1 MTLQEYINASK
12 AEIWKLDQ
20 GDVFNLL
27 DEAIERIEE
36 LEKRLEKS
44 ELDKHIA
51 GVMKRGHYDV
61 QVFDENGNEVDRRNN
76 IVAWTR
82 REAYFEVM
90 NEMKLH
96 KTWDSTRVKDHV
108 S

>member
-1 MTLQEYINASK
+1 MSNEKQISNNQ
-12 AEIWKLDQ
+12 Q
-20 GDVFNLL
+20 GHAPL
-27 DEAIERIEE
+27 
-36 LEKRLEKS
+36 
-44 ELDKHIA
+44 A